1 MFMKFGERGK
11 FLAKEKKNAF
21 DLLEVAHRV
30 ELKINFARVS
40 RKEKSW
46 RRVGLALLVFVGKR
60 WAMRQRLTPDMML

>member
-1 MFMKFGERGK
+1 
-11 FLAKEKKNAF
+11 
-21 DLLEVAHRV
+21 V